1 MTYRLYYSPGACS
14 LAVHVVLE
22 EIGTRYTLQEVSVAR
37 AETQQSAYLA
47 LNPKGR
53 VPALAIPSE
62 TKLLTELPAI
72 LVYLARQRPEANLLP
87 IASAVEEARAHEWLE
102 WLSGWVHGVGYGGI
116 WRPER
121 FCAQDTSA
129 HEAIR
134 ANGRRV
140 VEEAYATIER
150 TLGDG
155 REWALPSGYTIVDPF
170 LLVLYRWGNRIGLGM
185 RANYA
190 AWTALAERT
199 LERPAVQRALAREGI
214 SIE

>member
-22 EIGTRYTLQEVSVAR
+22 EIGTPYTLQEVSVAR

-102 WLSGWVHGVGYGGI
+102 WLSGWVHGIGYGGI

>member
-22 EIGTRYTLQEVSVAR
+22 EIGTPYTLQEVSVAR

-140 VEEAYATIER
+140 VQEAYATIER

>member
-22 EIGTRYTLQEVSVAR
+22 EIGTPYTLQEVSVAR

-72 LVYLARQRPEANLLP
+72 LVYLARQRPQANLLP

-155 REWALPSGYTIVDPF
+155 REWSLPSGYTIVDPF

>member
-22 EIGTRYTLQEVSVAR
+22 EIGTPYTLQEVSVAR

-129 HEAIR
+129 HEAIS

-199 LERPAVQRALAREGI
+199 LERPAVQRVLAREGI

>member
-22 EIGTRYTLQEVSVAR
+22 EIGTPYTLQEVSVAR

-155 REWALPSGYTIVDPF
+155 REWSLPSGYTIVDPF

>member
-22 EIGTRYTLQEVSVAR
+22 EIGTPYTLQEVSVAR

-185 RANYA
+185 RSNYA

>member
-22 EIGTRYTLQEVSVAR
+22 EIGTPYTLQEVSVAR

-140 VEEAYATIER
+140 VQEAYATIER

-185 RANYA
+185 RVNYA

-199 LERPAVQRALAREGI
+199 LERPAVQRVLAREGI

>member
-22 EIGTRYTLQEVSVAR
+22 EIGTPYTLQEVSVAR